1 MQQQRV
7 RGQVRSLPVL
17 NVTRAT
23 PGWLTVIALAA
34 VAGVNLVG
42 LWGIRVARQGA
53 LEEARRSFALDVGAR
68 ATALEGRLSAVRADL
83 AFLGGS
89 ATIARLDEAGHDPA
103 AASLLRQAAESAL
116 LLFLRSH
123 AEVVRIVV
131 RASDGRP
138 LVHVGR
144 RGGVPV
150 LWVSAAPTGLEGAA
164 IDPAHPRLRARI
176 PYGQAVSAG
185 GVSVETEVDSAS
197 LLEAGS
203 GAENGRRCLLR
214 EPTGAVLG
222 RLPAGL
228 RAPAAPAAPEVGAE
242 GPVRAEGWSVAGPL
256 TLACA
261 QAEATALG
269 LAEPVWSRYRTTYA
283 LNLAVMALGLLLG
296 GFALQQARRR
306 ARLEARAAQESRVR
320 ELERQLFHAER
331 LTMVGR
337 LAAGI
342 AHEINNPLEGM
353 KNYLTLAR
361 EALARGDAEAA
372 ARHVAAVKQGLDRAA
387 GIVRQVLAHADPA
400 KAPRTPL
407 DLNQVLR
414 EALGFVR
421 SRPEFRHVRFEVE
434 LGERP
439 LLVHGNPVM
448 LGQVAMN
455 LIVNAC
461 EVQPEAGELRVSSS
475 AGEAGVIAEFADR
488 GPGVPEADRQR
499 IFEPF
504 FSTKDGTGLGLSICH
519 TIMRQHDGELDV
531 RPREGGGSVFRIR
544 LPTLAGA
551 GGEAAAAAEA

>member
-1 MQQQRV
+1 MKR
-7 RGQVRSLPVL
+7 L
-17 NVTRAT
+17 RAT
-23 PGWLTVIALAA
+23 PGWLTLIALAA
-34 VAGVNLVG
+34 VAAVNLAG
-42 LWGIRVARQGA
+42 LWGIRVASQGA
-53 LEEARRSFALDVGAR
+53 LEEARRAFALDVGSR
-68 ATALEGRLSAVRADL
+68 ATALEGRLSSARSDL

-89 ATIARLDEAGHDPA
+89 STIARLDEAGRDPA

-164 IDPAHPRLRARI
+164 IDPRRPRLSARL
-176 PYGQAVSAG
+176 PYGEAAPPLAG
-185 GVSVETEVDSAS
+185 GVTLETEIDPAS
-197 LLEAGS
+197 LLEIGT
-203 GAENGRRCLLR
+203 GAENGRRCQLR
-214 EPTGAVLG
+214 EPGGVVLG
-222 RLPAGL
+222 RHPAGP
-228 RAPAAPAAPEVGAE
+228 RGPATPHEPEVRAE
-242 GPVRAEGWSVAGPL
+242 AAVRAEGWSVAGPL
-256 TLACA
+256 ALVCA
-261 QAEATALG
+261 QPEATALG
-269 LAEPVWSRYRTTYA
+269 LAEPVWARYRTTYA
-283 LNLAVMALGLLLG
+283 LNLVVMALGLLLG
-296 GFALQQARRR
+296 GFAVQQARRR

-331 LTMVGR
+331 LATVGR

-361 EALARGDAEAA
+361 DALARGDAEAA
-372 ARHVAAVKQGLDRAA
+372 ARHVTSVKQGLDRAA

-400 KAPRTPL
+400 KAPRTPV
-407 DLNQVLR
+407 DLKQVLL
-414 EALGFVR
+414 ETEGFVR
-421 SRPEFRHVRFEVE
+421 SRKEFRHVRFELD
-434 LGERP
+434 LGAGP

-461 EVQPEAGELRVSSS
+461 EVQPDQGEVRVTARAVDGS
-475 AGEAGVIAEFADR
+475 VVAEFADR
-488 GPGVPEADRQR
+488 GPGIPEADRQR

-504 FSTKDGTGLGLSICH
+504 FSTKDSTGLGLSICH
-519 TIMRQHDGELDV
+519 TIMRQHEGELDV
-531 RPREGGGSVFRIR
+531 LPRDGGGSVFRMR
-544 LPTLAGA
+544 LPALAGVVA
-551 GGEAAAAAEA
+551 EAATARTVEA